1 MKKFK
6 IYSKAFLLLLV
17 AMMTLVVTSC
27 SDDNTE
33 GWDGTYG
40 YVQFDLLSKKVSARA
55 TRAAAID
62 KLEKLGDAKKI
73 KVVMEHDGTTRIAD
87 IVAQCLQC

>member
-6 IYSKAFLLLLV
+6 RYSKAFLLLLV

-40 YVQFDLLSKKVSARA
+40 YVQFMLSKKVSSRA
-55 TRAAAID
+55 TVPLPSISLRSSAMPR
-62 KLEKLGDAKKI
+62 KS
-73 KVVMEHDGTTRIAD
+73 RW
-87 IVAQCLQC
+87 